1 MTSSSLYTVA
11 EQSLEES
18 SKVERNLRY
27 TTVVNSYDSV
37 RLGTLENTANPWEN
51 YIDLRKK
58 FAECDNIFLQ
68 NLSLN
73 SIVYI
78 YIYIS

>member
-37 RLGTLENTANPWEN
+37 RLGTLENTANP
-51 YIDLRKK
+51 
-58 FAECDNIFLQ
+58 
-68 NLSLN
+68 
-73 SIVYI
+73 
-78 YIYIS
+78 